1 MTVKP
6 YQITEARARALR
18 TIRDLEPVSLSG
30 FTEAMYPAWAAVGDD
45 RESELIQ
52 FNHFHSTRTT
62 RLPNGF
68 ERASTYLLG
77 ILECNA
83 WIVRDDGGDEI
94 LFRLTPKGRRRICLY
109 ELAEETA
116 AMGAELF
123 RKRLTDMNKSN
134 RSLIGG
140 IRTARADEEEKNELD
155 DYRMDRSN
163 E

>member
-18 TIRDLEPVSLSG
+18 TIRDLEPLSASG
-30 FTEAMYPAWAAVGDD
+30 FTEAMYPAWNAGGNEGDLFC
-45 RESELIQ
+45 SQ
-52 FNHFHSTRTT
+52 HFYSPRSF
-62 RLPNGF
+62 RRVNAF
-68 ERASTYLLG
+68 VRASNYLLG
-77 ILECNA
+77 ILERNA
-83 WIVRDDGGDEI
+83 WISRGGDSDDI
-94 LFRLTPKGRRRICLY
+94 LYSLTPKGRRRLCLY

-123 RKRLTDMNKSN
+123 RKRLTDMNRSN

-140 IRTARADEEEKNELD
+140 ARTARVNEEEKNELD
-155 DYRMDRSN
+155 NYRMDQPD